1 MNQFVFNEIHPF
13 KSDDKKW
20 GYKKDHK
27 IIIEPLYQGAMPF
40 HDDICWVKQ
49 IAWGAI
55 DIKKIISFHLYISML
70 IDCAQI
76 VIWYVLLRIDMA

>member
-20 GYKKDHK
+20 GYKKDNK

-55 DIKKIISFHLYISML
+55 DIKKNNIIPFIYKHVNRLCPNRYLVCSFKNRY
-70 IDCAQI
+70 
-76 VIWYVLLRIDMA
+76 